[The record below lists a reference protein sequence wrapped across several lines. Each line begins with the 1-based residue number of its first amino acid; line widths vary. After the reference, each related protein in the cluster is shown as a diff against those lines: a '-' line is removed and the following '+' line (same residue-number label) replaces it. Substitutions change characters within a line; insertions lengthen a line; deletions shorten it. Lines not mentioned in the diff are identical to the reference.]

1 MTQQI
6 IEPFLRVNFAIA
18 DGIHLPVFEFDT
30 RETADLAQFAEALP
44 KLVDVGVQIPES
56 WAREKL
62 AIPDV
67 AEGERVLGRVPKQ
80 PENPLQTALA
90 ALSVQK
96 YPTKNVS
103 HEQQIL
109 DEIQDG
115 AFSQPDFNAQLNPMM
130 RQAVAVLNACD
141 SYEEADA
148 ALTALYPDLDNSSLQ
163 TYLQNALFLSDLL
176 GQANGQH

>member
-1 MTQQI
+1 M
-6 IEPFLRVNFAIA
+6 
-18 DGIHLPVFEFDT
+18 
-30 RETADLAQFAEALP
+30 
-44 KLVDVGVQIPES
+44 
-56 WAREKL
+56 
-62 AIPDV
+62 
-67 AEGERVLGRVPKQ
+67 LGRVPKQ

-96 YPTKNVS
+96 FPTKNVS

-115 AFSQPDFNAQLNPMM
+115 AFSQPDFNAQLNPMI